1 MSSRDMITFPC
12 HSRDHDGGHLVG
24 DDGLGLTVVQARGL
38 EGVGTERVPPVHRAA
53 ALEALEGGTG

>member
-1 MSSRDMITFPC
+1 MLYATTPPGSSPWPGLLGTGSYLSC

-38 EGVGTERVPPVHRAA
+38 EGVDAE
-53 ALEALEGGTG
+53 

>member
-1 MSSRDMITFPC
+1 MLYATTPPGSSPQPCLLGTGSYLSC

-38 EGVGTERVPPVHRAA
+38 EGVDAE
-53 ALEALEGGTG
+53 